1 MRISDWSSD
10 VCSSDLI
17 FVEMR
22 RDAARLGIARLVDIG
37 DQGISHQVAVERN
50 LAPPNSLVLGS
61 DTHTPT
67 AGASGC
73 LAISVSNWL
82 ITELVLGACWL
93 QVPETIS
100 LTLTRNPVPAAKT
113 RNLAMAAVMSLP
125 TSEL

>member
-73 LAISVSNWL
+73 LAISRSAERRLGKSVS
-82 ITELVLGACWL
+82 VRVDLGGRRIIKKKK
-93 QVPETIS
+93 QKIKIE
-100 LTLTRNPVPAAKT
+100 
-113 RNLAMAAVMSLP
+113 
-125 TSEL
+125 